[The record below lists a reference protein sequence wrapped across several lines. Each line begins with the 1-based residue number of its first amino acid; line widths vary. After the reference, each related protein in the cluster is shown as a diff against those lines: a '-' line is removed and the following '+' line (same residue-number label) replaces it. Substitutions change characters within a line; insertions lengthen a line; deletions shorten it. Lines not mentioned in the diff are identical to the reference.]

1 MTIYSNGWKTS
12 RTYFKL
18 RSCSLQE
25 NHLFS
30 AQVPWQDY
38 SLVHHLAI
46 CAGDQIQELWRFT
59 VTQRGCKVFWNS
71 WKQSWWD
78 KFFQIGQIKIPL
90 LTSWH
95 HVFYNLIELF
105 WEWSWPPYDKKISQS
120 VIAKTS
126 HTVQL
131 NGETH
136 MIWKGEWYNIK
147 GYCRVYHWSTNS

>member
-1 MTIYSNGWKTS
+1 MGGKLHPHILNCKAVHFKSTIDNFLMHSFLVRITA
-12 RTYFKL
+12 
-18 RSCSLQE
+18 
-25 NHLFS
+25 LFIT
-30 AQVPWQDY
+30 W
-38 SLVHHLAI
+38 LL
-46 CAGDQIQELWRFT
+46 CAGDQIQVLWRFT
-59 VTQRGCKVFWNS
+59 TTQRGCKVFWNS

-78 KFFQIGQIKIPL
+78 KFFQIGQFKIPL

-105 WEWSWPPYDKKISQS
+105 WEWSWPHNCDKKISQS

-131 NGETH
+131 NGETR
-136 MIWKGEWYNIK
+136 MIWKGEWYNLK